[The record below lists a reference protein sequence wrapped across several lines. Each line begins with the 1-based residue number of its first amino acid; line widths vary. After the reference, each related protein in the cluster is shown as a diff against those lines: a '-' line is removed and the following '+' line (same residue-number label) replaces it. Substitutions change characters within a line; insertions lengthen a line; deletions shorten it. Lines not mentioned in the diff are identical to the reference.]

1 MKYNYFVMVQ
11 DYQGCESI
19 VTHEIEQEHK
29 YSAFVLKLSENQ
41 NIASVVR
48 DWRGLHSMTLFS
60 TKKKAEE
67 IARVWNECYKKNG
80 TFAY

>member
-11 DYQGCESI
+11 DNQGYENI
-19 VTHEIEQEHK
+19 ATHEIEQEHK
-29 YSAFVLKLSENQ
+29 YCAFVFKLSENQ
-41 NIASVVR
+41 NIASIVR

-60 TKKKAEE
+60 TKKNAEE
-67 IARVWNECYKKNG
+67 TARFWNECYKKNG